1 MFILILIVTI
11 NKHLSVT
18 TTEFES
24 SAACLKAISTVIDL
38 EDRTRDIKIKAKCV
52 AK

>member
-1 MFILILIVTI
+1 MFMLILIVTV
-11 NKHLSVT
+11 NTHVSVT

-24 SAACLKAISTVIDL
+24 SAACLKAISTAIDL
-38 EDRTRDIKIKAKCV
+38 EDREVKVKAKCV